1 MIELTID
8 GRPVQVE
15 DGSMI
20 IQAANKLGIYI
31 PHFCYHKKLSIAASC
46 RMCLVEVE
54 KVPKALPACATPVTN
69 GMVVYTKSPKAK
81 AGQEAVMEFLLINH
95 PLDCPVC
102 DQGGECQLQDLAV
115 GYGYST
121 SRYDEEK
128 RVIFHKNLGPLVSA
142 EEMSRCIHCTRCVR
156 FGQEIAGQM
165 ELGMVYRNERSEI
178 TNFLGKAIESELSG
192 NMIDVCPVG
201 ALTSKPFRF
210 EARTWELARRETI
223 SPHDS
228 VGSNVIAQIKNN
240 EVLRVLPQE
249 NEAVNEC
256 WISDKDRWSYEG
268 LVTEDRLTTPMIK
281 TTNNVWKEV
290 DWSEALNFVADN
302 LREIASKESNSIG
315 VLASESSTLEEL
327 YLLKKIVKH
336 LGSQNIDTNLR
347 SNDPRL
353 AKSIEGVPTLGVSIA
368 DLSTI
373 DSAVVIG
380 SNLRKDHPLFAQRLR
395 QAAKRG
401 ASIAIIDS
409 FAEDPKIELAA
420 RVHVKPSELAAK
432 INEISDVLANHK
444 EDEEYDTSDANQL
457 FASRISGFENSVVL
471 VGNAVTNAPNA
482 SELLLAAQ
490 KLAKSMGAKLGFLT
504 SGANTVGSYTLG
516 TVARDGLSAKEMI
529 QEKLSA
535 FIVHNVEPKFDMEN
549 GLEAQKV
556 LADSFAVALT
566 PYVSAAVDWARVM
579 LPIGPFTET
588 SGTYINAEGRRQS
601 FKGVVSGLG
610 ESRPGWKVL
619 RVLCNLLGV
628 PDSNFNDSDEIA
640 NIAISE
646 SRQNQ
651 TSNHILEVGSE
662 GSAKDSSAVA
672 AGSGDGSAGDAAGDA
687 AKGSTKEEAPTMFE
701 RISEVPIYKTDAIVR
716 RAHSLQQTEISLSPC
731 VQLSKI
737 DLEKLE
743 VSCGDRVKL
752 TSDSGTGEFTVRCN
766 EILPEGVIR
775 ISQGFEE
782 TIKLG
787 NSYSM
792 IKVERV

>member
-8 GRPVQVE
+8 GKPVQVE
-15 DGSMI
+15 DGTMI

-54 KVPKALPACATPVTN
+54 KAPKAVPACATPVTN

-128 RVIFHKNLGPLVSA
+128 RIVLHKNLGPLVSA

-165 ELGMVYRNERSEI
+165 ELGMVYRNEKSEI

-228 VGSNVIAQIKNN
+228 VGSNLIAQIKNN
-240 EVLRVLPQE
+240 EVLRVLPLE
-249 NEAVNEC
+249 NESVNEC
-256 WISDKDRWSYEG
+256 WISDRDRWSYEG
-268 LVTEDRLTTPMIK
+268 LLSEDRLSSPMIK
-281 TTNNVWKEV
+281 TSNNVWKEV
-290 DWSEALNFVADN
+290 DWAEALNYVADN
-302 LREIASKESNSIG
+302 LKDKESLG
-315 VLASESSTLEEL
+315 VLASENSTLEEL
-327 YLLKKIVKH
+327 YLLKKIANH

-347 SNDPRL
+347 ANDQNL
-353 AKSIEGVPTLGVSIA
+353 AKCIDGVPWLGVPIEE
-368 DLSTI
+368 LSRL
-373 DSAVVIG
+373 DSALVIG

-395 QAAKRG
+395 QAARFG
-401 ASIAIIDS
+401 ACIATIDS
-409 FAEDPKIELAA
+409 YGEDPKIPLVA
-420 RVHVKPSELAAK
+420 RINAKPSELASK
-432 INEISDVLANHK
+432 ISQLTDVFNNHK
-444 EDEEYDTSDANQL
+444 EGDQFDTTDVNQL
-457 FASRISGFENSVVL
+457 IASRVSGFENSLVL
-471 VGNAVTNAPNA
+471 VGSAVTNAPNA
-482 SELLLAAQ
+482 SELLFEAQNLANA
-490 KLAKSMGAKLGFLT
+490 MGAKLGFLT
-504 SGANTVGSYTLG
+504 SGANTVGAYTVG
-516 TVARDGLSAKEMI
+516 AVARTGLSASQMI
-529 QEKLSA
+529 DKKLSA
-535 FIVHNVEPKFDMEN
+535 FIVHNLEPKFDMEY
-549 GLEAQKV
+549 GLKAESV
-556 LADSFAVALT
+556 LKDSFAVALT
-566 PYVSAAVDWARVM
+566 PYASDAMDWARVI

-588 SGTYINAEGRRQS
+588 SGTFINAEGRRQS

-610 ESRPGWKVL
+610 ESRPAWKVL
-619 RVLCNLLGV
+619 RVLANLLGV
-628 PDSNFNDSDEIA
+628 PDSNFNDSEEIA
-640 NIAISE
+640 NQALLE
-646 SRQNQ
+646 TRQNQ
-651 TSNHILEVGSE
+651 LSNKILEMSE
-662 GSAKDSSAVA
+662 LSSAEDSSTEEPSISEVA
-672 AGSGDGSAGDAAGDA
+672 SD
-687 AKGSTKEEAPTMFE
+687 EEFKFE
-701 RISEVPIYKTDAIVR
+701 RVAEVPIYKTDSIVR
-716 RAHSLQQTEISLSPC
+716 RALSLQKTEISTSPF
-731 VQLSKI
+731 VQLSKS
-737 DLEKLE
+737 DMDTLELSSGDSIKVSSKLN
-743 VSCGDRVKL
+743 SA
-752 TSDSGTGEFTVRCN
+752 TFTVELN
-766 EILPEGVIR
+766 ELLAEGTIR

-792 IKVERV
+792 IKVERM